1 MENNFVTKEE
11 GNRRTKHVR
20 LALMNQWNIN
30 HVKSVAAAKRM
41 FVIQMKRM
49 HTIMEFPAQAQRA
62 QLPSTSQSQL
72 NFTFS
77 RGWIDDFIFVSIN
90 RSDIKPNF

>member
-11 GNRRTKHVR
+11 GNRCTKHVR

-49 HTIMEFPAQAQRA
+49 HTIMESLPRLSGPNYQAPAN
-62 QLPSTSQSQL
+62 L
-72 NFTFS
+72 N
-77 RGWIDDFIFVSIN
+77 
-90 RSDIKPNF
+90 

>member
-11 GNRRTKHVR
+11 GNRCTKHVR

-49 HTIMEFPAQAQRA
+49 HTIMESLPRLSGPNHQAPAN
-62 QLPSTSQSQL
+62 L
-72 NFTFS
+72 N
-77 RGWIDDFIFVSIN
+77 
-90 RSDIKPNF
+90 

>member
-41 FVIQMKRM
+41 FVIQMRM
-49 HTIMEFPAQAQRA
+49 HTIIESLPRLSGPNYQAPAN
-62 QLPSTSQSQL
+62 L
-72 NFTFS
+72 N
-77 RGWIDDFIFVSIN
+77 
-90 RSDIKPNF
+90 

>member
-1 MENNFVTKEE
+1 MHKACEIGLDEPMEYQSCEVSCCCEE
-11 GNRRTKHVR
+11 DVCNPDENAHDHGV
-20 LALMNQWNIN
+20 
-30 HVKSVAAAKRM
+30 
-41 FVIQMKRM
+41 
-49 HTIMEFPAQAQRA
+49 PAQAQRA

-72 NFTFS
+72 NLAFS